1 VGERQDTNNAG
12 GAVERVTIAEAA
24 SLLGCHPNTVRS
36 RVRAGIYKA
45 EKVLTERGPTW
56 MIDRDSLINNTPT
69 SARQQGVSGVPAL
82 QQEALQELAR
92 QIVRETVLAK
102 DTEREALLEASK
114 LKVEVA
120 KTQVLISSG
129 SLVGIAAVV
138 KVLPTGQHLF
148 FLLGAVFFICLS
160 VLGGFLWMG
169 DVARAVTALRRPPR
183 EITWFG
189 PLLLAMGLFMFGL
202 YVFYNV
208 PWEHAAG
215 LLAWAEARIVLRG
228 LTLVLVG
235 SGIALIAVVLLQ
247 RRIEAPQGAS
257 EGAEPAEETPD
268 RAEPHSATGGAQEG
282 AQRRPWWKRVFRG

>member
-1 VGERQDTNNAG
+1 MRCPYCAEEIDDAAIACRYCRRDLMFYTPLLQRISD
-12 GAVERVTIAEAA
+12 VEHRLHEIEKSSRT
-24 SLLGCHPNTVRS
+24 STSPNV
-36 RVRAGIYKA
+36 
-45 EKVLTERGPTW
+45 EEF
-56 MIDRDSLINNTPT
+56 
-69 SARQQGVSGVPAL
+69 ARP
-82 QQEALQELAR
+82 
-92 QIVRETVLAK
+92 IVRETGLGNDA
-102 DTEREALLEASK
+102 EREALFEASK
-114 LKVEVA
+114 LKVEAA